1 MSEVVDIF
9 KNSKP
14 VHPLAVR
21 EDWMRPHLTR
31 LGKRVGD
38 EIQEFSAEE
47 ARLRAKVA
55 GIVALKG
62 LDD

>member
-14 VHPLAVR
+14 VHPLAVG
-21 EDWMRPHLTR
+21 EDWMRPHLSR
-31 LGKRVGD
+31 LGERVGAEMD
-38 EIQEFSAEE
+38 EFSAEE

-55 GIVALKG
+55 GMVTLKG
-62 LDD
+62 LED